1 MSHPPDHQ
9 ECFQAGHLD
18 FVGEQSWAQLT
29 NSLDPVANE
38 SARVPIKVKRPWRTP
53 ANKALH
59 SSSHF
64 VPRSLSAPL
73 LTAPR
78 PCVMPT

>member
-1 MSHPPDHQ
+1 MHTTSVTSVSYPPDHQ

-38 SARVPIKVKRPWRTP
+38 SARVPIKVKRPWRTR

-64 VPRSLSAPL
+64 FPPPSLPL
-73 LTAPR
+73 IIQR
-78 PCVMPT
+78 